1 MQNQRVMWLL
11 YGIIGTLALVNCALL
26 VVLAFVWARTPTTTT
41 EPTPVPPVV
50 ATVAPASPVDA
61 GDCRVQ
67 VTEWANTVQTV
78 ATSAMQVSDAML
90 TNDTERG
97 TAIAEQAYTA
107 LAAIEPPAC
116 DTEVVAWH
124 WEFQDVFLE
133 FGAGFEALAVGDID
147 TAVVIFDGANQR
159 LEVLT
164 QQLEAIVARYE

>member
-1 MQNQRVMWLL
+1 MQNQRVMWVL
-11 YGIIGTLALVNCALL
+11 YGIIGTLALVSCCLL
-26 VVLAFVWARTPTTTT
+26 AVLALVWVRTPTSTT

-50 ATVAPASPVDA
+50 ATVAPAPPVDA
-61 GDCRVQ
+61 GDCRAQ

-78 ATSAMQVSDAML
+78 ATDAMQVSDAML
-90 TNDTERG
+90 TNDAERG
-97 TAIAEQAYTA
+97 TAIAEQAYTE

-147 TAVVIFDGANQR
+147 TAVGIFDGANQR

-164 QQLEAIVARYE
+164 QQLEAIVARYQ

>member
-1 MQNQRVMWLL
+1 MQNQRVMWVL
-11 YGIIGTLALVNCALL
+11 YGIIGTLALVSCCLL
-26 VVLAFVWARTPTTTT
+26 AVLALVWVRTPTSTT

-50 ATVAPASPVDA
+50 ATVAPAPPVDA
-61 GDCRVQ
+61 GDCRAQ
-67 VTEWANTVQTV
+67 VIDWANTVQTV
-78 ATSAMQVSDAML
+78 ATDAMQVSDAML
-90 TNDTERG
+90 TNDAERG
-97 TAIAEQAYTA
+97 TAIAEQAYTE

-147 TAVVIFDGANQR
+147 TAVGIFDGANQR

>member
-1 MQNQRVMWLL
+1 MQNQRVMWVL
-11 YGIIGTLALVNCALL
+11 YGIIGTLALVSCCLL
-26 VVLAFVWARTPTTTT
+26 AVLALVWVRTPTSTT

-50 ATVAPASPVDA
+50 ATVAPAPPVDA
-61 GDCRVQ
+61 GDCRAQ
-67 VTEWANTVQTV
+67 VIDWANTVQTV
-78 ATSAMQVSDAML
+78 ATDAMQVSDAML
-90 TNDTERG
+90 TNDAERG
-97 TAIAEQAYTA
+97 TAIAEQAYTE

-147 TAVVIFDGANQR
+147 TAVGIFDGANQR

-164 QQLEAIVARYE
+164 QQLEAIVARYQ